1 MNNLKDNLKGGKIK
15 VSDIIAYINSKD
27 DYVKIY
33 IEKGV
38 KVNFV
43 IITWRG

>member
-1 MNNLKDNLKGGKIK
+1 MSYFKDNLKGGKIK
-15 VSDIIAYINSKD
+15 VSDIIDYIHSKD

-33 IEKGV
+33 MEKGV